1 MLSFLKNNEK
11 APDDVKQIRQQL
23 LLFIKEQLR
32 KTEGGEGASI
42 KGLQLHMAAGEDQHL
57 YEAAVYLNEPNRF
70 KNEELQ
76 RIADDF
82 ALDLPKDWALELAF
96 PEELPADAVKSK
108 NLPVALSIITKR
120 HVAAGQPKAAV
131 IHVLTGSA
139 EKENYEITPASGRI
153 YIGRDKTGQT
163 ADGFLREN
171 TIAFPSDSNN
181 EQNKF
186 VSRQHAH
193 IEWDGESGSFCLFAD
208 EGGIP
213 PRNKVKVQR
222 NNGEQVRLQT
232 MEIGHQLQPGDKIV
246 LGGSVLLEFDYIRE
260 EA

>member
-1 MLSFLKNNEK
+1 MFDFIKK
-11 APDDVKQIRQQL
+11 GGATPPDVKQIRQQL
-23 LLFIKEQLR
+23 LLFIKDQLK

-42 KGLQLHMAAGEDQHL
+42 KALQLSMAAGEDQHL
-57 YEAAVYLNEPNRF
+57 YEAAVFLNEPNRF
-70 KNEELQ
+70 KNEEVQ
-76 RIADDF
+76 RIADDYD
-82 ALDLPKDWALELAF
+82 LDLPKDWALELMF

-108 NLPVALSIITKR
+108 NLPVALAIITKR
-120 HVAAGQPKAAV
+120 HVAARLPKGAN
-131 IHVLTGSA
+131 IRILTGKA
-139 EKENYEITPASGRI
+139 EQENYQITPASGRI
-153 YIGRDKTGQT
+153 YIGRDKSGQT

-171 TIAFPSDSNN
+171 TIAFPSDSEN
-181 EQNKF
+181 ESNKF

-193 IEWDGESGSFCLFAD
+193 IEWDGESGCFCLYAD

-222 NNGEQVRLQT
+222 GSGEQVRLQT

-246 LGGSVLLEFDYIRE
+246 LGGSVLLEFDYIKE